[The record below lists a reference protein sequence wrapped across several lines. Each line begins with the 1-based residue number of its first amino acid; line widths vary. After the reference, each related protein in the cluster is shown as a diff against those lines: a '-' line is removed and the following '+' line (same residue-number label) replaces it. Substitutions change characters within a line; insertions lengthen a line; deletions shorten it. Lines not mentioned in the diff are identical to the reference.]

1 MENKMQNQLKE
12 SENNSKQ
19 QKQTKS
25 YTEAIMGFLYIS
37 RKIKINPTTDHL
49 IHFSCIYSLSIM
61 INQIIISW
69 DDLWSYSNVLIRVL
83 SPSSK
88 KSSAWVKLT

>member
-25 YTEAIMGFLYIS
+25 YTKAIMGFLYIS